1 MKNRS
6 SIRWWEDHPSLPS
19 TGHDPALSLSLTYLS
34 LLTNLKQLKIKIKK
48 ERKKEHELIKTYH
61 RETLEKKTDRTT
73 QLIKGTIRIHKIEM
87 RK

>member
-6 SIRWWEDHPSLPS
+6 SIRWWEDHPSLSS
-19 TGHDPALSLSLTYLS
+19 TGHDPALSLSLIYLT

-48 ERKKEHELIKTYH
+48 ERTRIIKKTYH